1 MIDSFNIFNS
11 EKILGYHSF
20 NNAKRIGLAKIKGQF
35 GYLNFKANMETV
47 CGKYNSNAMF
57 WCTCTCTRNNAI
69 SQSDI
74 WIHHWYCRSPNM
86 MSSYITQKPCSN
98 HSPCIQDAL

>member
-35 GYLNFKANMETV
+35 GYLKLTWRLYVENIIVMQ
-47 CGKYNSNAMF
+47 C
-57 WCTCTCTRNNAI
+57 
-69 SQSDI
+69 SDVHVQEI
-74 WIHHWYCRSPNM
+74 MLFLKVIFEFIIDIVDHP
-86 MSSYITQKPCSN
+86 I
-98 HSPCIQDAL
+98 